1 MENRTGGGGLVGTD
15 YVARAAPDGYTLL
28 MYADANAIAPAIYK
42 KLNHDPVKDF
52 APITNTI
59 LGTHLIVG
67 HPSVAAN
74 TLQGADRPREA
85 RAGSNLTF
93 GSPGT
98 GTPQHLAGELFK
110 QQAGKLDI
118 THVPYRGGGQ
128 LITDLVGGQVPLGL
142 IGLPPTL
149 PHIKAGKLKVFAVTA
164 RKRSPSLPDVPTVE
178 EAGLA
183 GYETIQW
190 FGPVAPAGTPK
201 PVIDKLFER
210 FREGAAAPERGRAPD
225 KRRARGGAERLA
237 RGLRRVH
244 PRRGRALAGDRQ
256 GRRRRAPVRMS
267 SEPNILF
274 ITSDQQ
280 RGDCYGFEGRK
291 VKTPHLDAMARAGTR
306 FSACITPNLVCQPSR
321 ASILTGLLPLHA
333 RRLRQ
338 RHRPRSEGRRG
349 GLRRRVREA
358 PAIAP
363 ATSARRISPPRTPS
377 SPPARRSAATA
388 TRTRT
393 GPALTWASSTSS

>member
-1 MENRTGGGGLVGTD
+1 MKRLLLAALALPLVAQAQTFPARAIHLVAPYAAGGAMDLTARSLAAVMSESLGQSVVVENRTGAGGLVGTD
-15 YVARAAPDGYTLL
+15 YVARAAPDGHTLL

-74 TLQGADRPREA
+74 TLKELIDLAKKG
-85 RAGSNLTF
+85 GSNLTF

-149 PHIKAGKLKVFAVTA
+149 PHIRAGKLKVFAVTA

-190 FGPVAPAGTPK
+190 FGPVAPAGTPR
-201 PVIDKLFER
+201 PVIDKLFEH
-210 FREGAAAPERGRAPD
+210 FVKALQHPSVS
-225 KRRARGGAERLA
+225 ERLGKAGLEVAPSASPEAYGEFIRAEVA
-237 RGLRRVH
+237 RW
-244 PRRGRALAGDRQ
+244 
-256 GRRRRAPVRMS
+256 
-267 SEPNILF
+267 
-274 ITSDQQ
+274 
-280 RGDCYGFEGRK
+280 
-291 VKTPHLDAMARAGTR
+291 
-306 FSACITPNLVCQPSR
+306 
-321 ASILTGLLPLHA
+321 
-333 RRLRQ
+333 
-338 RHRPRSEGRRG
+338 
-349 GLRRRVREA
+349 
-358 PAIAP
+358 PAIVK
-363 ATSARRISPPRTPS
+363 
-377 SPPARRSAATA
+377 AA
-388 TRTRT
+388 
-393 GPALTWASSTSS
+393 GIEPQ

>member
-1 MENRTGGGGLVGTD
+1 MKRLLLAALALPLVAQAQTFPARAIHLVAPYAAGGAMDLTARSLAAVMSESIGQQVVVENRTGAGGLVGTD
-15 YVARAAPDGYTLL
+15 YVARAAPDGHTLL

-74 TLQGADRPREA
+74 TLKELIDLAKKG
-85 RAGSNLTF
+85 GSNLTF

-110 QQAGKLDI
+110 QQAGGLDI
-118 THVPYRGGGQ
+118 QHVPYRGGGQ
-128 LITDLVGGQVPLGL
+128 LITDLIGGQVPLGL

-201 PVIDKLFER
+201 PVIDKLFEHFVKALR
-210 FREGAAAPERGRAPD
+210 NPAVG
-225 KRRARGGAERLA
+225 ERLSKAGLEVAPSASPEAYGEFIRAEVA
-237 RGLRRVH
+237 RW
-244 PRRGRALAGDRQ
+244 
-256 GRRRRAPVRMS
+256 
-267 SEPNILF
+267 
-274 ITSDQQ
+274 
-280 RGDCYGFEGRK
+280 
-291 VKTPHLDAMARAGTR
+291 
-306 FSACITPNLVCQPSR
+306 
-321 ASILTGLLPLHA
+321 
-333 RRLRQ
+333 
-338 RHRPRSEGRRG
+338 
-349 GLRRRVREA
+349 
-358 PAIAP
+358 PAIVK
-363 ATSARRISPPRTPS
+363 
-377 SPPARRSAATA
+377 AA
-388 TRTRT
+388 
-393 GPALTWASSTSS
+393 GIEPQ

>member
-1 MENRTGGGGLVGTD
+1 MKRLLLAALALPLVAQAQTFPARAIHLVAPYAAGGAMDLTARSLAAVMSESIGQQVVVENRTGAGGLVGTD
-15 YVARAAPDGYTLL
+15 YVARAAPDGHTLL

-74 TLQGADRPREA
+74 TLKELIDLAKKG
-85 RAGSNLTF
+85 GSNLTF

-149 PHIKAGKLKVFAVTA
+149 PHIRAGKLKVFAVTA

-201 PVIDKLFER
+201 PVIDKLFEHFVKALR
-210 FREGAAAPERGRAPD
+210 NPAVG
-225 KRRARGGAERLA
+225 ERLSKAGLEVAPSASPEAYGEFIRAEVA
-237 RGLRRVH
+237 RW
-244 PRRGRALAGDRQ
+244 
-256 GRRRRAPVRMS
+256 
-267 SEPNILF
+267 
-274 ITSDQQ
+274 
-280 RGDCYGFEGRK
+280 
-291 VKTPHLDAMARAGTR
+291 
-306 FSACITPNLVCQPSR
+306 
-321 ASILTGLLPLHA
+321 
-333 RRLRQ
+333 
-338 RHRPRSEGRRG
+338 
-349 GLRRRVREA
+349 
-358 PAIAP
+358 PAIVK
-363 ATSARRISPPRTPS
+363 
-377 SPPARRSAATA
+377 AA
-388 TRTRT
+388 
-393 GPALTWASSTSS
+393 GIEPQ

>member
-1 MENRTGGGGLVGTD
+1 MKRLLLAALALPLVAQAQTFPARAIHLVAPYAAGGALDLTARSLAAVMSESIGQQVVVENRTGAGGLVGTD
-15 YVARAAPDGYTLL
+15 YVARAAPDGHTLL

-74 TLQGADRPREA
+74 TLKELIDLAKKG
-85 RAGSNLTF
+85 GSNLTF

-110 QQAGKLDI
+110 QQAGGLDI
-118 THVPYRGGGQ
+118 QHVPYRGGGQ

-201 PVIDKLFER
+201 PVIDKLFEHFVKALR
-210 FREGAAAPERGRAPD
+210 NPAVG
-225 KRRARGGAERLA
+225 ERLSKAGLEVAPSASPEAYGEFIRAEVA
-237 RGLRRVH
+237 RW
-244 PRRGRALAGDRQ
+244 
-256 GRRRRAPVRMS
+256 
-267 SEPNILF
+267 
-274 ITSDQQ
+274 
-280 RGDCYGFEGRK
+280 
-291 VKTPHLDAMARAGTR
+291 
-306 FSACITPNLVCQPSR
+306 
-321 ASILTGLLPLHA
+321 
-333 RRLRQ
+333 
-338 RHRPRSEGRRG
+338 
-349 GLRRRVREA
+349 
-358 PAIAP
+358 PAIVK
-363 ATSARRISPPRTPS
+363 
-377 SPPARRSAATA
+377 AA
-388 TRTRT
+388 
-393 GPALTWASSTSS
+393 GIEPQ